1 MSPKTTNVLYWVTT
15 SVFAAA
21 LLLSGIMG
29 MQPTAE
35 NQAVMQQLGYPMYL
49 GTILGVA
56 KILGAAALLL
66 PVGRILT
73 EWAYA
78 GFVIDLVGA
87 SASWAFS
94 SASLGVVL
102 APGLFLLVLL
112 GSYYLWRKRLALA
125 QPVQSEACLRSAA
138 VSAV

>member
-1 MSPKTTNVLYWVTT
+1 MSTKTTCILYWVTT
-15 SVFAAA
+15 ALFASAM
-21 LLLSGIMG
+21 LFSGIMG
-29 MQPTAE
+29 MRPTAE
-35 NQAVMQQLGYPMYL
+35 NQAVMHQLGYPMYL
-49 GTILGVA
+49 GTILGIA

-66 PVGRILT
+66 PVGQSLR

-94 SASLGVVL
+94 GASLGVVL

-112 GSYYLWRKRLALA
+112 ASYALWKQRLT
-125 QPVQSEACLRSAA
+125 QQTTRSAFQPLTA
-138 VSAV
+138 AHA

>member
-1 MSPKTTNVLYWVTT
+1 MSFKTTTVLYWVTT

-21 LLLSGIMG
+21 LLFSGIMG
-29 MQPTAE
+29 MQPTTE

-56 KILGAAALLL
+56 KIAGAAALLL
-66 PVGRILT
+66 PVGRTLR

-94 SASLGVVL
+94 GASLGVIL

-112 GSYYLWRKRLALA
+112 ASYYLWRKRLALTPPA
-125 QPVQSEACLRSAA
+125 QREAYFGSAA
-138 VSAV
+138 ASAV